1 MKNKKLAEKVLQEA
15 LLLMNYN
22 PSKTLT
28 ENLEEINNPLLEQVV
43 AEPKVVEYDELVKA
57 VRTDGSGLIDLLDF
71 PTSEGDLDNVIAL
84 FKKYDNHF
92 AKDPTQDNKMVSAL
106 EIISRVYADQN
117 LGFGESLEGSINNT
131 KFPFNAAGDEK
142 KRIAISLLN
151 RIKKQKSAES
161 GAQSPET
168 QWQAGDVK
176 SQQTFLNKFV
186 YNGCL
191 QGGNFKNV
199 KNPQIQDLV
208 VAYIIPEQGP
218 DGKTADVYY
227 WANKDSGYY
236 GASGKYVSIDE
247 WVCND

>member
-28 ENLEEINNPLLEQVV
+28 ENLKEINNPLLEQVV
-43 AEPKVVEYDELVKA
+43 AEPKVVEYNELVKA
-57 VRTDGSGLIDLLDF
+57 VRADGTGLIDLLDT
-71 PTSEGDLDNVIAL
+71 PTSEEDLDNVIVM

-106 EIISRVYADQN
+106 EIISRIYADQN

-131 KFPFNAAGDEK
+131 KFLFNAAGTEK
-142 KRIAISLLN
+142 KRIATSLLD

-168 QWQAGDVK
+168 QWQSGDVN
-176 SQQTFLNKFV
+176 SQKTFLNKFV

-191 QGGNFKNV
+191 EGGRFENV
-199 KNPQIQDLV
+199 NNPQIQDLV
-208 VAYIIPEQGP
+208 VAYIIYEKNNYGEQKG
-218 DGKTADVYY
+218 VYY

-236 GASGKYVSIDE
+236 GDSGKYVSLGG